1 MARIWKYWSDQDAEV
16 MDFELIP
23 TTDFE
28 LPSWMDG
35 EFVVAGPSKFGMG
48 NKKFNY
54 VLDGYGRYNKLQFE
68 NNTVKLSSKMLN
80 SKWLELSTKEND
92 IPPGFIFVETNPP
105 RWMSKIPFASLYYTS
120 KYLDNNWVMPF
131 LMPDGKTFVGMTDT
145 PQMLQFDMETLEQK
159 GFLEWEDGLK
169 CNMAATHVKNLPNGD
184 MIGVCTEI
192 GEKGNKFITSYR
204 VTKDN
209 IHMRNVIGR
218 VPTNSL
224 LYQHAFG
231 MSEEYIAI
239 FEHPVTVSL
248 MDLILGYDMIHAMH
262 LNQTATT
269 KIHLVSIADGSF
281 KTIETGIYFQM
292 VHMGNSFVKDGKF
305 ICDATIYQDTEGN
318 VFEVMEF

>member
-1 MARIWKYWSDQDAEV
+1 
-16 MDFELIP
+16 
-23 TTDFE
+23 
-28 LPSWMDG
+28 
-35 EFVVAGPSKFGMG
+35 
-48 NKKFNY
+48 
-54 VLDGYGRYNKLQFE
+54 
-68 NNTVKLSSKMLN
+68 
-80 SKWLELSTKEND
+80 
-92 IPPGFIFVETNPP
+92 
-105 RWMSKIPFASLYYTS
+105 
-120 KYLDNNWVMPF
+120 
-131 LMPDGKTFVGMTDT
+131 
-145 PQMLQFDMETLEQK
+145 METLEQK

-192 GEKGNKFITSYR
+192 GEKGKKFITSYR

-209 IHMRNVIGR
+209 IHKRDVIGR

-318 VFEVMEF
+318 VFEVMEFEKLKQGLEKINYDNAWKRFEIDLSSG

>member
-1 MARIWKYWSDQDAEV
+1 MARIWKYWSDQEAEV

-54 VLDGYGRYNKLQFE
+54 VLDGYGRYNKLEFE

-145 PQMLQFDMETLEQK
+145 PQML
-159 GFLEWEDGLK
+159 
-169 CNMAATHVKNLPNGD
+169 
-184 MIGVCTEI
+184 
-192 GEKGNKFITSYR
+192 
-204 VTKDN
+204 
-209 IHMRNVIGR
+209 
-218 VPTNSL
+218 
-224 LYQHAFG
+224 
-231 MSEEYIAI
+231 
-239 FEHPVTVSL
+239 
-248 MDLILGYDMIHAMH
+248 
-262 LNQTATT
+262 
-269 KIHLVSIADGSF
+269 
-281 KTIETGIYFQM
+281 
-292 VHMGNSFVKDGKF
+292 
-305 ICDATIYQDTEGN
+305 
-318 VFEVMEF
+318 

>member
-1 MARIWKYWSDQDAEV
+1 
-16 MDFELIP
+16 
-23 TTDFE
+23 
-28 LPSWMDG
+28 
-35 EFVVAGPSKFGMG
+35 
-48 NKKFNY
+48 
-54 VLDGYGRYNKLQFE
+54 
-68 NNTVKLSSKMLN
+68 
-80 SKWLELSTKEND
+80 
-92 IPPGFIFVETNPP
+92 
-105 RWMSKIPFASLYYTS
+105 
-120 KYLDNNWVMPF
+120 
-131 LMPDGKTFVGMTDT
+131 
-145 PQMLQFDMETLEQK
+145 METLEQK

-231 MSEEYIAI
+231 MSGEYIAI

-305 ICDATIYQDTEGN
+305 ICDATIY
-318 VFEVMEF
+318 